1 MTDLKQRKFASPS
14 RSSVLALVA
23 GLLFIGAFTG
33 IAPARAQDADTGD
46 SAQRCG
52 LSRSEMLQAIDG
64 KWTFKQGAGVGVGG
78 VLPFPLPAHRAQK
91 VRFEFDEEMQT
102 AVLKHDGQKMA
113 MLPVE
118 WQFARHLDL
127 ELTSEQQ
134 EALFPGDESCGW
146 ASVPV
151 LAGSTHYDLVQ
162 PRPSIELLIIDL
174 GSAGGIEYCKVE
186 GESDGWLRSAS
197 DLEEPLIAYE
207 TNDHTFATG
216 PYEQPTDI
224 SKRKE
229 CEGLLKDPSAMNK
242 INRGDMLMTLVL
254 NFTSADSATGYLD
267 FRGQTAPR
275 KGFDASLPFVAR
287 AMVTLTR

>member
-1 MTDLKQRKFASPS
+1 MTGQVKRN
-14 RSSVLALVA
+14 SVVPGQGARLALVVVS
-23 GLLFIGAFTG
+23 LFVLVLTD
-33 IAPARAQDADTGD
+33 IAPSRAQEGDQGDT
-46 SAQRCG
+46 AQRCG
-52 LSRSEMLQAIDG
+52 LPSPDMLEAIDG

-91 VRFEFDEEMQT
+91 VRIEYDEEMQT

-113 MLPVE
+113 MVPVD

-151 LAGSTHYDLVQ
+151 LVGSTQYDLVQ
-162 PRPSIELLIIDL
+162 PRPSIELLIVDL
-174 GSAGGIEYCKVE
+174 GSAGGIQYCKVE
-186 GESDGWLRSAS
+186 GASDGWLRSAS
-197 DLEEPLIAYE
+197 DLEGALIAYE
-207 TNDHTFATG
+207 TEDHTFATG

-242 INRGDMLMTLVL
+242 INRGDMLMTLVV
-254 NFTSADSATGYLD
+254 NFTSANSATGYLD

-275 KGFDASLPFVAR
+275 RGFDASLPFVAR
-287 AMVTLTR
+287 AKVTLSR